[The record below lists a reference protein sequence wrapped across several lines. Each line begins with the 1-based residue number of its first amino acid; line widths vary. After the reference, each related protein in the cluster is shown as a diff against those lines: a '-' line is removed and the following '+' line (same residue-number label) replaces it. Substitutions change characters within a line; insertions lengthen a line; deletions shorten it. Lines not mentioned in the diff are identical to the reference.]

1 MSAAVRILVTAVGL
15 AAALVLVGLVVV
27 YPVLK
32 ATAEDQE
39 TIRNRR
45 AELVKLERVARRIS
59 DLKQEIARL
68 EEALAF
74 FEDRLPAEREIDVI
88 LREVWLIA
96 ESQSLSPRRI
106 QTSDPETRNRYN
118 SQPITMTLEGRF
130 GRFYEFLLGLE
141 RLPRITKVRQFQ
153 MTKVPVQEGT
163 VQVDLLMDIFC
174 EK

>member
-1 MSAAVRILVTAVGL
+1 MNPALRILVTALSL
-15 AAALVLVGLVVV
+15 AAVLVLVGLVVV
-27 YPVLK
+27 HPVLK
-32 ATAEDQE
+32 RTAEDQAA
-39 TIRNRR
+39 IRSRR

-68 EEALAF
+68 EAALAF

-96 ESQSLSPRRI
+96 DSKSLSPRRI
-106 QTSDPETRNRYN
+106 QTSRPETRSRYN
-118 SQPITMTLEGRF
+118 SQPITMTLEGGF
-130 GRFYEFLLGLE
+130 NQFYEFLLGLE

-153 MTKVPVQEGT
+153 IAKLPTQEGAI
-163 VQVDLLMDIFC
+163 QVDLLMDIFC